1 MGVGG
6 GRRCRGGQEG
16 RGAEVGDAGRGRG
29 GGGQV
34 GGGGEGLGGAVGL
47 VHHPGLHAG
56 HRPHKAHSRHN
67 CLLGDKM
74 GDCGQKSNLAAHR
87 RRRLDSAARPV
98 PLLQLEMQRQSWSRG
113 ERKKKIAN
121 LKMLRDVK
129 DG

>member
-67 CLLGDKM
+67 CLPGDKM

-87 RRRLDSAARPV
+87 RRRLRSAARPV
-98 PLLQLEMQRQSWSRG
+98 PLLQLELESW
-113 ERKKKIAN
+113 RKEKENCEPFKT
-121 LKMLRDVK
+121 LRDVE